1 MERVFF
7 SLGSLLAAVAVA
19 AGAYAAHGG
28 ASFLT
33 EEQASWIAKA
43 ARYQMYHALALV
55 ALAGA
60 IIAWPQHLTLL
71 QVAGWLFLAGII
83 LFCGSLYL
91 QAFTGTR
98 TGYVTPAGGIAFM
111 LGWVIMAAAVWI
123 KRP

>member
-7 SLGSLLAAVAVA
+7 SLGSLLAALAVA
-19 AGAYAAHGG
+19 AGAYGAHGG
-28 ASFLT
+28 SLLT

-55 ALAGA
+55 VLAGA
-60 IIAWPQHLTLL
+60 MIHWPKHLRFL
-71 QVAGWLFLAGII
+71 QVAGWLFLAGIF

-91 QAFTGTR
+91 LAFTGIH

-111 LGWVIMAAAVWI
+111 LGWLIMAAAVWF